1 MASAIE
7 TLKTEASNFNEM
19 TKKAIP
25 GCSFAAMNVDES
37 GIVNMWGDFNSVK
50 SAKSAI
56 SIWGII
62 SSKLNGKISSKME
75 GKKIRV
81 IVDFN

>member
-1 MASAIE
+1 MKSSIE
-7 TLKTEASNFNEM
+7 ILKSEAANFNEL

-25 GCSFAAMNVDES
+25 GCSFAAMNVNDS
-37 GIVNMWGDFNSVK
+37 GLVNIWGDFNSVK

-56 SIWGII
+56 GMWALI
-62 SSKLNGKISSKME
+62 SAKFNGKISSRVE

-81 IVDFN
+81 VVDFN

>member
-1 MASAIE
+1 MANSIE
-7 TLKTEASNFNEM
+7 TLKAEAAKFNEM

-25 GCSFAAMNVDES
+25 GCSFAAMNVDNS
-37 GIVNMWGDFNSVK
+37 GIVNIWGDFNSVK

-56 SIWGII
+56 GMWGII
-62 SSKLNGKISSKME
+62 SSKLNGKVSSRME